1 LEKKTE
7 KEKFMGKLWE
17 KEAEINEEVIRF
29 TVGKDYL
36 LDERLVIYDCLSS
49 IAHAEMLAEIGVL
62 KDAEKEEIV
71 KVLNEIIDLSKK
83 DLFKI
88 TFEDEDCHTK
98 IENYLTKKLGDVGRK
113 IHTARSRNDQVLTAL
128 RLYYKDELKRIEN
141 FVKTLMESLKKIS
154 KKFGKT
160 KIPGFTHTRKAMV
173 SSVKLWADSFVEA
186 LNDDVKFLK
195 NVSNLID
202 MSPLGTAAGYGV
214 PVLKIDRKLTQRT
227 LGFKRL
233 QKNPI
238 YVQNSRGKFEAE
250 ITSAL
255 SMILYDVNKLSSDI
269 VFFGEDDLKIIEIPD
284 EFTTG
289 SSIMPHKKN
298 PDVFEMARSNYSKI
312 ISLEMRLK
320 TLPMN
325 LISGYHRDLQAT
337 KEAIFEAFDTT
348 EETLKIVAKV
358 VERIKVNSTHAKKS
372 ITKELLATEKVYK
385 LVEKG
390 IPFRKAYKIVAKEFY

>member
-1 LEKKTE
+1 
-7 KEKFMGKLWE
+7 MGKLWE
-17 KEAEINEEVIRF
+17 KKVKPDKEIIRF
-29 TVGKDYL
+29 TVGKDYS
-36 LDERLVIYDCLSS
+36 LDERLIVYDCLSS
-49 IAHAEMLAEIGVL
+49 IAHAEMLLKIGVL
-62 KDAEKEEIV
+62 KKDEKEEIV
-71 KVLNEIIDLSKK
+71 KILNEIIALSKEGH
-83 DLFKI
+83 FKI

-98 IENYLTKKLGDVGRK
+98 IENYLTNKLGDLGRK

-128 RLYYKDELKRIEN
+128 RLYYKDELREIEN
-141 FVKTLMESLKKIS
+141 LAKLLMESLKKIS
-154 KKFGKT
+154 KKFGRV

-173 SSVKLWADSFVEA
+173 SSVKLWAGCFVEA
-186 LNDDVKFLK
+186 LNDDIKFLR

-214 PVLKIDRKLTQRT
+214 PILKIDRKLTKEI

-250 ITSAL
+250 IASAL

-269 VFFGEDDLKIIEIPD
+269 IFFSEDDMKIIEIPE

-298 PDVFEMARSNYSKI
+298 LDVFEIARANYSKI
-312 ISLEMRLK
+312 ISLELRLK

-325 LISGYHRDLQAT
+325 LISGYHRDLQIT
-337 KEAIFEAFDTT
+337 KETIFETFDVTK
-348 EETLKIVAKV
+348 ETLKIVAMV
-358 VERIKVNSTHAKKS
+358 VEKLKVNVKQAKKS
-372 ITKELLATEKVYK
+372 ITDELLATEKVYQ

-390 IPFRKAYKIVAKEFY
+390 VPFRKAYKMVADEFH

>member
-1 LEKKTE
+1 
-7 KEKFMGKLWE
+7 MGKLWE
-17 KEAEINEEVIRF
+17 KKVKPDKDVIRF
-29 TVGKDYL
+29 TVGRDYS
-36 LDERLVIYDCLSS
+36 LDERLIIYDCLSS
-49 IAHAEMLAEIGVL
+49 IAHAEMLVKIGVL
-62 KDAEKEEIV
+62 KKDEKEEIV
-71 KVLNEIIDLSKK
+71 KILNEIIVLSRKGY
-83 DLFKI
+83 FKI

-98 IENYLTKKLGDVGRK
+98 IENYLIKKLGDVGRK

-128 RLYYKDELKRIEN
+128 RLYYKDELREIE
-141 FVKTLMESLKKIS
+141 KLIKLLIESLKKIS
-154 KKFGKT
+154 RKFGKI

-173 SSVKLWADSFVEA
+173 SNIKLWAGCFIEA
-186 LNDDVKFLK
+186 LNDDVRFLR

-214 PVLKIDRKLTQRT
+214 PILKIDRKLTKEI

-250 ITSAL
+250 IASTL

-269 VFFGEDDLKIIEIPD
+269 IFFSEDDMRIIEIPE

-289 SSIMPHKKN
+289 SSIMPHKRN
-298 PDVFEMARSNYSKI
+298 PDVFEIARANYSKI
-312 ISLEMRLK
+312 ISLELRLK

-325 LISGYHRDLQAT
+325 LISGYHRDLQTT
-337 KEAIFEAFDTT
+337 KEAVFETFDLTK
-348 EETLKIVAKV
+348 ETLMIVAKIV
-358 VERIKVNSTHAKKS
+358 GKLKVNVKQAKRS
-372 ITKELLATEKVYK
+372 ITKELLATEKVYQ

-390 IPFRKAYKIVAKEFY
+390 VPFRKAYKTVANEFHSH